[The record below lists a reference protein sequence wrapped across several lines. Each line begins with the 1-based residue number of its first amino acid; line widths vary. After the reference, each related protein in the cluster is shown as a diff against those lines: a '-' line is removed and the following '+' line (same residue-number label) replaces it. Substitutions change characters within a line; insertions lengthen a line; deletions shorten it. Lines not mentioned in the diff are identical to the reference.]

1 MSEELT
7 KSNKDRRLTLDEMYD
22 IFMGDAYKDFREQ
35 TKLCVKTAENGKRY
49 VEYIIGWFNNDVS
62 PLLYQHIA
70 AEQLIQAPDYQKV
83 NWRMV
88 SLGNT
93 FAIIKLLDLCMNPL
107 VWVGAEKFKDIVIEG
122 RVAEEDYDATRYIDK
137 YEMFDYLN
145 NQGVLRFADE
155 LPCCDEDSLELGYTK
170 GMHYW
175 LEITLDDSKHF
186 RDVLNGAS
194 ADFNEWQ
201 KAKGY
206 NLGRLRDNLTYIA
219 KERGGDR
226 AAMILHLLQKE
237 WPKIKLWKTHFENM
251 TEDDI
256 CHFENGLFHGFDDLL
271 EEWEAGNDAPKEQPK
286 TIKKAKNQSVCKS
299 QPFETLLQCPQDQKE
314 HVMSRLHELLDNK
327 GGKHVAMILMA
338 AKSKES
344 LLLDIPTEKQYTAE
358 FTLNGTWRA
367 VSDYIK
373 KCTLQ
378 DGRYSVNLDHISI
391 Q

>member
-35 TKLCVKTAENGKRY
+35 TKLCVKTTENGKRY
-49 VEYIIGWFNNDVS
+49 VEYIVGWFNNDTS

-70 AEQLIQAPDYQKV
+70 AEQILQAADYSKID
-83 NWRMV
+83 WRRI
-88 SLGNT
+88 SIGNS
-93 FAIIKLLDLCMNPL
+93 FAVIKLLDLCMNPL
-107 VWVGAEKFKDIVIEG
+107 VWVDAAKFKDIVIEG

-137 YEMFDYLN
+137 YEMFYYLN
-145 NQGVLRFADE
+145 NQEVLRFADE

-206 NLGRLRDNLTYIA
+206 NLGSLRDNLTYIA

-271 EEWEAGNDAPKEQPK
+271 EEWESQRESEEKTATGAGKPDSSFFGTTYSSDVCEKELIKIINHSKNKAAACREILRSETIGYFVLSNKTDQEKADAINPWVAFAN
-286 TIKKAKNQSVCKS
+286 KKYV
-299 QPFETLLQCPQDQKE
+299 
-314 HVMSRLHELLDNK
+314 
-327 GGKHVAMILMA
+327 
-338 AKSKES
+338 
-344 LLLDIPTEKQYTAE
+344 
-358 FTLNGTWRA
+358 FTGDDFRKARN
-367 VSDYIK
+367 S
-373 KCTLQ
+373 
-378 DGRYSVNLDHISI
+378 
-391 Q
+391 

>member
-49 VEYIIGWFNNDVS
+49 VEYIVGWFNNDTS

-70 AEQLIQAPDYQKV
+70 AEQILQAADYSKIDWRLI
-83 NWRMV
+83 
-88 SLGNT
+88 SIGNS
-93 FAIIKLLDLCMNPL
+93 FAVIKLLDLCMNPL
-107 VWVGAEKFKDIVIEG
+107 VWVDAAKFKDIVIEG

-175 LEITLDDSKHF
+175 LEITLDDRKHF

-271 EEWEAGNDAPKEQPK
+271 EEWGDNPTKE
-286 TIKKAKNQSVCKS
+286 
-299 QPFETLLQCPQDQKE
+299 ETLSSKHTVIINGNVGQ
-314 HVMSRLHELLDNK
+314 VI
-327 GGKHVAMILMA
+327 GKVEKMINA
-338 AKSKES
+338 RGDKTNE
-344 LLLDIPTEKQYTAE
+344 D
-358 FTLNGTWRA
+358 
-367 VSDYIK
+367 
-373 KCTLQ
+373 
-378 DGRYSVNLDHISI
+378 
-391 Q
+391 